1 MNLISIRFRQTVGR
15 TVLEFRHRLVGE
27 DGRVSTEWGPWQI
40 AYLME
45 DGECRH
51 MQKELPGLEGAGGK
65 WDQIYV
71 QGYWRQ
77 RRQPPR
83 TSKRRR
89 GPDG

>member
-1 MNLISIRFRQTVGR
+1 MNLISIRFRRSKGR

-45 DGECRH
+45 DEQCRH
-51 MQKELPGLEGAGGK
+51 TQKELPGLEGAGGR
-65 WDQIYV
+65 WDQIFV

-77 RRQPPR
+77 RRHPSR
-83 TSKRRR
+83 SSKRRR
-89 GPDG
+89 GLDG